1 MILTL
6 RLRDKLKRRINMV
19 VYYAEKIDDIVLVT
33 EFILSARSSSSK
45 SYAYYDNSMLL
56 FEETLVSSI
65 RKNKIESVVNNAL
78 RKLTR
83 RILQDTN
90 QSFLDDDLV
99 NKLRCYIL
107 DTLES
112 ELEENRQWMRK
123 K

>member
-1 MILTL
+1 
-6 RLRDKLKRRINMV
+6 MV

-33 EFILSARSSSSK
+33 EFILSAKSSSSK

-65 RKNKIESVVNNAL
+65 RKNKIESVVNNTL

-90 QSFLDDDLV
+90 QSFLNDDLV

-112 ELEENRQWMRK
+112 ELEENKQWMRK

>member
-65 RKNKIESVVNNAL
+65 RKNKIESVVNNTL

-112 ELEENRQWMRK
+112 ELEENKQWMRK